1 MYCRNCGHKLEE
13 GDKFCSSCG
22 AKTGVENDANV
33 SAEGAGAESIAA
45 GAGQSQ
51 GESVLGD
58 SKPLFEPFD
67 FSKIDLAL
75 GIDDKQ
81 EQGEAEKKSSTVEE
95 FDWNIHTFPGM
106 EVEKTEDIDFN
117 WSMPVEEPEPA
128 PAPAPPAPPAPEPIP
143 EPPAAKPEPAKPEQK
158 IEPIGFTAMA
168 QQRKEA
174 EARAA
179 QAKPATPK
187 KKEEPAQQEP
197 LSGLEERLFGE
208 LDSKTDTTRKQSEE
222 MDKFFTFHKKNE
234 EFQKLLDQE
243 YEKIKSGNML
253 SDEMDTATVASEEKF
268 ATRKP
273 EDPMEELFASS
284 GVVKGY
290 EPKPIETDVLERI
303 EAAEAEK
310 RAREESARLVEEEKA
325 RARKE
330 AEEKARQEA
339 EEKARQ
345 EAEEKARQEAE
356 AAEEARIEAEQ
367 RARQEAEEKARQE
380 AEAAEKARI
389 EAAEK
394 ARQEAEA
401 AEKAAREAE
410 EAARLRLEA
419 DAKRVADARAA
430 QEAAEREQARMA
442 AREDAVATMRNMEAE
457 EQRIKAETE
466 AKLEEQAAKIQAE
479 IARQEAEAA
488 ILQAEAAKKEAEEAR
503 AKALAEMQKAQQEK
517 EAQEFIEEPPVKT
530 KAVNKAEILAGM
542 ATATEMVE
550 RDRAFAAAEA
560 AAKAKEKEEAES
572 IELPDFLGHL
582 DETEQKKAEEPA
594 PSIDIFE
601 ELTTIEK
608 EAEQPQEEKPQEEVL
623 SLEDLLAE
631 EEKGPEP
638 IEIITAD
645 EPQAPVQEPEQIQEP
660 EPEPVPLEPEE
671 PEAPQQEEEPEQA
684 EETAAE
690 PEKKKRSASS
700 DTAEQTPVKKEDE
713 EEDEDDDEEEESGG
727 KGRIV
732 LKICLVILIIL
743 LALEV
748 AGVVIKVAM
757 PNSDAAK
764 FIDSQLNKVIQMV
777 TGDDVEYRVLA
788 AEEDIRTEPV
798 QDKTE
803 LIKAEMGKNK
813 DGNIETVEY
822 NADLKY
828 DPQKDYENTDINLTQ
843 ELADVTWYKDASDKQ
858 VYFDQAIVGAV
869 IAYDSQRVNLVNYG
883 DESVLNLVQK
893 GTDLYKQL
901 KDSAKKGGKESMKLL
916 QIGEIRQ
923 AGSSYFVWVAEKI
936 GGTKTKK
943 IYQMTPE
950 GEMMKLTASYEL

>member
-22 AKTGVENDANV
+22 AKTIVENDANV
-33 SAEGAGAESIAA
+33 SSEGAGAETIAA
-45 GAGQSQ
+45 GENQ
-51 GESVLGD
+51 GESALGG
-58 SKPLFEPFD
+58 SNSLFEPFD

-75 GIDDKQ
+75 GIEENS
-81 EQGEAEKKSSTVEE
+81 EQKETEKKTSPVEE

-117 WSMPVEEPEPA
+117 WSMPVEEPEPV
-128 PAPAPPAPPAPEPIP
+128 PAKPVAPAPEPVLETP
-143 EPPAAKPEPAKPEQK
+143 VVKPEPAAPEK
-158 IEPIGFTAMA
+158 TEPIGFA
-168 QQRKEA
+168 
-174 EARAA
+174 ARTE
-179 QAKPATPK
+179 QSQTPTQTLETKPAAAPEK
-187 KKEEPAQQEP
+187 KTEPVQEP
-197 LSGLEERLFGE
+197 LSGLEERLFGD
-208 LDSKTDTTRKQSEE
+208 LDNKTDEARKQSEE

-253 SDEMDTATVASEEKF
+253 SEEMDTATMASEEKF

-273 EDPMEELFASS
+273 DDPMEALFASE

-310 RAREESARLVEEEKA
+310 RAKEESARLVEEEKA

-339 EEKARQ
+339 EERAKQ

-356 AAEEARIEAEQ
+356 E
-367 RARQEAEEKARQE
+367 RAKQEAEEKARQE
-380 AEAAEKARI
+380 AEERARKEA
-389 EAAEK
+389 EAA
-394 ARQEAEA
+394 A
-401 AEKAAREAE
+401 AEKAAKEAE
-410 EAARLRLEA
+410 EAARLRLEEDAKRAA
-419 DAKRVADARAA
+419 DAKAA

-442 AREDAVATMRNMEAE
+442 ARKDAMTAMKNMEAE

-488 ILQAEAAKKEAEEAR
+488 MLQAEAAKKEAEEAR
-503 AKALAEMQKAQQEK
+503 AKALADMQKAEQEKQQQE
-517 EAQEFIEEPPVKT
+517 QMPEETPVKT

-560 AAKAKEKEEAES
+560 AAKAKEEPEP

-582 DETEQKKAEEPA
+582 DETEKEAPKEEPA
-594 PSIDIFE
+594 QEASEQSVDIFE
-601 ELTTIEK
+601 ELSAIEK
-608 EAEQPQEEKPQEEVL
+608 DAPQPGSADGDQSAEDLL

-631 EEKGPEP
+631 DDKEPEP
-638 IEIITAD
+638 LELAELD
-645 EPQAPVQEPEQIQEP
+645 EPSAQEEQLVQEPAQP
-660 EPEPVPLEPEE
+660 EPAAETPVLKPEE
-671 PEAPQQEEEPEQA
+671 PETSEPVQQEEEPE
-684 EETAAE
+684 EEEEQSA
-690 PEKKKRSASS
+690 KRRKRKGSASS
-700 DTAEQTPVKKEDE
+700 DTAEHEAVKQQEEAED
-713 EEDEDDDEEEESGG
+713 DEDDDEEEEETGG

-743 LALEV
+743 LALEI
-748 AGVVIKVAM
+748 AGVVIKVAA
-757 PNSDAAK
+757 PNSEAAK

-788 AEEDIRTEPV
+788 AEEDIRTETI

-803 LIKAEMGKNK
+803 LIEAEMGKNK
-813 DGNIETVEY
+813 DGNIARVEY
-822 NADLKY
+822 NGDLKF
-828 DPQKDYENTDINLTQ
+828 DPQKEYENTDINLTQ
-843 ELADVTWYKDASDKQ
+843 ELSDVTWYKDASDKQ
-858 VYFDQAIVGAV
+858 VYYDQAIVGAV
-869 IAYDSQRVNLVNYG
+869 IAYDSQRMNLLNYG
-883 DESVLNLVQK
+883 DKSVMNLVPK
-893 GTDLYKQL
+893 GSELYKEL
-901 KDSAKKGGKESMKLL
+901 KDSGKKDGKDSMKLL

-923 AGSSYFVWVAEKI
+923 AGPSYFVWVSEKI
-936 GGTKTKK
+936 GGTQTKK
-943 IYQMTPE
+943 IYEMTPE

>member
-22 AKTGVENDANV
+22 AKTIVENDANV
-33 SAEGAGAESIAA
+33 SSEGADAATTAA
-45 GAGQSQ
+45 GESQ
-51 GESVLGD
+51 GESVFD
-58 SKPLFEPFD
+58 SSKSLFEPFD

-75 GIDDKQ
+75 GLEEKTEQ
-81 EQGEAEKKSSTVEE
+81 EEAEKKTSTVEE

-117 WSMPVEEPEPA
+117 WSMPVEEPEPVPVEK
-128 PAPAPPAPPAPEPIP
+128 PAAPAPEPVAERP
-143 EPPAAKPEPAKPEQK
+143 VATPEPAPPEK
-158 IEPIGFTAMA
+158 VEPIGFAARPEQTQPPA
-168 QQRKEA
+168 QTPK
-174 EARAA
+174 
-179 QAKPATPK
+179 AKPAAPEK
-187 KKEEPAQQEP
+187 KAEPAQQEP
-197 LSGLEERLFGE
+197 LAGLEERLFGD
-208 LDSKTDTTRKQSEE
+208 LDSKTDEARKQSEE

-253 SDEMDTATVASEEKF
+253 SEEMDTATVASEEKF

-273 EDPMEELFASS
+273 DDPMEALFASE

-310 RAREESARLVEEEKA
+310 RAKEESARLLEEEKA
-325 RARKE
+325 KARKEAEEKARKE

-339 EEKARQ
+339 EEKARR
-345 EAEEKARQEAE
+345 EAEARAEAE
-356 AAEEARIEAEQ
+356 AA
-367 RARQEAEEKARQE
+367 
-380 AEAAEKARI
+380 
-389 EAAEK
+389 
-394 ARQEAEA
+394 A
-401 AEKAAREAE
+401 AEKAAKEAE
-410 EAARLRLEA
+410 EAARLRLEEDAKRAA
-419 DAKRVADARAA
+419 DAKAA

-442 AREDAVATMRNMEAE
+442 ARKDAMTAMKNMEAE

-488 ILQAEAAKKEAEEAR
+488 MLQAEAAKKEAEEAR
-503 AKALAEMQKAQQEK
+503 AKALAEMQKAEQEK
-517 EAQEFIEEPPVKT
+517 QQGQVPEETPVKT

-560 AAKAKEKEEAES
+560 AAKAKEEPEP

-582 DETEQKKAEEPA
+582 DETEKESPKEELVQGEQEQ
-594 PSIDIFE
+594 SVDIFE
-601 ELTTIEK
+601 ELSAIEK
-608 EAEQPQEEKPQEEVL
+608 DGNQSDDAGEDQAAEDIL

-631 EEKGPEP
+631 EDKEPETL
-638 IEIITAD
+638 EITELDDPSTQEELIQ
-645 EPQAPVQEPEQIQEP
+645 EPVQQEPVQENPASEPKEP
-660 EPEPVPLEPEE
+660 ETPEPVQPEE
-671 PEAPQQEEEPEQA
+671 ESEVSEEQ
-684 EETAAE
+684 
-690 PEKKKRSASS
+690 SAKGRKQKGSVSS
-700 DTAEQTPVKKEDE
+700 DTAEQMPVKKQE
-713 EEDEDDDEEEESGG
+713 EEEEDDDEEEETGG

-743 LALEV
+743 LALEI
-748 AGVVIKVAM
+748 AGVVIKVAV
-757 PNSDAAK
+757 PNSEAAK

-788 AEEDIRTEPV
+788 AEEDIRTKPV

-803 LIKAEMGKNK
+803 LIEAEMGKNK
-813 DGNIETVEY
+813 DGNIARVEY
-822 NADLKY
+822 NADLKF
-828 DPQKDYENTDINLTQ
+828 DPQKEYENTDINLTQ

-858 VYFDQAIVGAV
+858 VYYDQAIVGAI
-869 IAYDSQRVNLVNYG
+869 IAYDSQRMNLLNYG
-883 DESVLNLVQK
+883 DKSVMNLVQK
-893 GTDLYKQL
+893 GTDLYKEL
-901 KDSAKKGGKESMKLL
+901 KDSGKKSGNDSMKLL

-923 AGSSYFVWVAEKI
+923 AGPSYFVWVSEKI
-936 GGTKTKK
+936 GGTQTKK
-943 IYQMTPE
+943 IYEMTPE